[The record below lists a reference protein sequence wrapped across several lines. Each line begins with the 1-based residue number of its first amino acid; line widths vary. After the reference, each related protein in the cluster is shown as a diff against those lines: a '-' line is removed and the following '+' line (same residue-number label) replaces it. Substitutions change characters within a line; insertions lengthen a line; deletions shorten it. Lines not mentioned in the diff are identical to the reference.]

1 MKKIKLEFE
10 KEGKG
15 IAKSLSAFVRL
26 GDSIFAAGDEGVDLA
41 RLKEFGDGTCF
52 KLKELINLSNWFDL
66 PIPPLKEQTKQV
78 MEVDLEGMDFD
89 YTNQLLWMV
98 GSHSLKRGKANAT
111 FDTKKNLEL
120 LGEVNRDANR
130 FFLGCVSLH
139 KNKNNQF
146 RLSPGE
152 SDNNTRAAQLR
163 CDATTSE
170 LLDEIRHDT
179 LFTCFCDKND
189 GIPGKDNGIDIEGL
203 ACAPNARVLIG
214 MRGPVLR
221 GIAII
226 LELAPERINSP
237 NTKADLLQLTKIGP
251 TGLKYRRHFLDLAG
265 HGIRDLC
272 WDGDD
277 LLILAGPTTG
287 LDSPP
292 LVFRWKAAI
301 KAFGKMSGDE
311 EKFIWRSED
320 MLSQQSLGS
329 TWKQIEAGADHAEAI
344 TLFDKKRLMIG
355 YDSPSTKRF
364 HKPASVIV
372 DIVDL

>member
-344 TLFDKKRLMIG
+344 ALFDKKRLMIG

>member
-15 IAKSLSAFVRL
+15 ISKSLSAFVRL
-26 GDSIFAAGDEGVDLA
+26 EDSIFAAGDEGGDLA
-41 RLKEFGDGTCF
+41 RLKEFDDGTCF
-52 KLKELINLSNWFDL
+52 KLKELINLSDWFDL
-66 PIPPLKEQTKQV
+66 PISPQKELTKQLV
-78 MEVDLEGMDFD
+78 EVDLEGMDFD

-98 GSHSLKRGKANAT
+98 GSHSLKRGKANAM

-120 LGEVNRDANR
+120 LGKVKPDTNR
-130 FFLGCVSLH
+130 FFLGCLFLH

-146 RLSPGE
+146 RLSP
-152 SDNNTRAAQLR
+152 SADDNNTRAAQLR

-179 LFTCFCDKND
+179 LFTRFCDKNG

-203 ACAPNARVLIG
+203 ACAPNGRVLVG

-221 GIAII
+221 GIATV
-226 LELAPERINSP
+226 LELAPERIDSP
-237 NTKADLLQLTKIGP
+237 NTKADQLQLTKIGP
-251 TGLKYRRHFLDLAG
+251 TGLKYRRHFMDLAG

-277 LLILAGPTTG
+277 LLVLVGPTTG

-292 LVFRWKAAI
+292 LIFRWKAAI
-301 KAFGKMSGDE
+301 KAFGKMRGDE
-311 EKFIWRSED
+311 EKFIWRSGNV
-320 MLSQQSLGS
+320 LVQQSLGS
-329 TWKQIEAGADHAEAI
+329 TWKQVEAGADHAEAI
-344 TLFDKKRLMIG
+344 TLFDKKRLMID

>member
-15 IAKSLSAFVRL
+15 ISKSLSAFVRL

-41 RLKEFGDGTCF
+41 RLKEFDDGTCF

-66 PIPPLKEQTKQV
+66 PIPPQKEQTKQV

-203 ACAPNARVLIG
+203 ACAPNGRVLIG

-221 GIAII
+221 GIAIV

-292 LVFRWKAAI
+292 LVYRWKAAI

-320 MLSQQSLGS
+320 VLSQQSLGS

-344 TLFDKKRLMIG
+344 ALFDKKRLMIG

-364 HKPASVIV
+364 HKPASVMV

>member
-1 MKKIKLEFE
+1 MKKIKLEFK
-10 KEGKG
+10 KEGEG
-15 IAKSLSAFVRL
+15 ISKSLSAFVRL

-41 RLKEFGDGTCF
+41 RLKESDDGISF

-66 PIPPLKEQTKQV
+66 PIPPLQEQTNQI
-78 MEVDLEGMDFD
+78 MEIDLEGMDFD
-89 YTNQLLWMV
+89 YENQLLWMV

-111 FDTKKNLEL
+111 FDTKKNLEV
-120 LGEVNRDANR
+120 LGQVKPDANR
-130 FFLGCVSLH
+130 FFLGCVFLH

-146 RLSPGE
+146 RLSPREG
-152 SDNNTRAAQLR
+152 DNNTRAAQLR

-170 LLDEIRHDT
+170 LLDEIRRDK
-179 LFTCFCDKND
+179 LLVRFCDKNG

-203 ACAPNARVLIG
+203 ACARDGRVLVG

-221 GIAII
+221 GISII
-226 LELAPERINSP
+226 LELAPKRIDSP
-237 NTKADLLQLTKIGP
+237 NTKVDQLQLTKIGP

-277 LLILAGPTTG
+277 LLVLAGPTTG

-292 LVFRWKAAI
+292 LIFRWKTAI
-301 KAFGKMSGDE
+301 KTFGKMSSDE
-311 EKFIWRSED
+311 EKFIWRSENT
-320 MLSQQSLGS
+320 LVQQSLGP
-329 TWKQIEAGADHAEAI
+329 TWKQVEAGTDHAEAM

>member
-1 MKKIKLEFE
+1 MKKIKLQFE
-10 KEGKG
+10 KEGEG
-15 IAKSLSAFVRL
+15 ISKSLSAFVRL
-26 GDSIFAAGDEGVDLA
+26 GDSIFAAGDEGGDLA
-41 RLKEFGDGTCF
+41 RLKEFDDGTCF
-52 KLKELINLSNWFDL
+52 RLKELINLSNWFDF
-66 PIPPLKEQTKQV
+66 PIPPQKDQTKQV

-89 YTNQLLWMV
+89 YTNQLLWLV
-98 GSHSLKRGKANAT
+98 GSHSLKRGKADAT

-120 LGEVNRDANR
+120 LGKVKPDANR
-130 FFLGCVSLH
+130 FFLGCMFLH

-146 RLSPGE
+146 RLSLNEGA
-152 SDNNTRAAQLR
+152 NNTRAAQLR

-170 LLDEIRHDT
+170 LLDEIRRDT
-179 LFTCFCDKND
+179 LFTRFCDQNG

-203 ACAPNARVLIG
+203 ACVPNGRVLVG

-221 GIAII
+221 GIATI
-226 LELAPERINSP
+226 LELAPERIDSP
-237 NTKADLLQLTKIGP
+237 STKADQLQLTKIGP

-265 HGIRDLC
+265 HGVRDLC

-277 LLILAGPTTG
+277 LLVLAGPTTG

-311 EKFIWRSED
+311 EKFVWRSENV
-320 MLSQQSLGS
+320 LVQQSLGS
-329 TWKQIEAGADHAEAI
+329 TWKQVETGADHAEAI